1 MNDQAHRARP
11 GRNTWFPLTLVIL
24 SLLASVL
31 VPTLLQRRSEALRR
45 EIVDVVEPAR
55 RAEAELDEALAVEV
69 SAGRGYIIT
78 RDSAFLRRSAAAG
91 RRAEEQMR
99 TLEGYA
105 RRIGGETEAEVVQLR
120 AHIRAWQEPGLAFG
134 GGQLTLAQFAA
145 RIPDQQRHYEE
156 ALASAQRVQ
165 GHLERIAADRR
176 DRIRDN
182 ERAELFTG
190 IALAALALAAVGAVT
205 ALTVRERRLAAQ
217 VALRVEKEA
226 TLRALARTLS
236 GALSVREMVER
247 VADEAVSS
255 TRAFGAYVERAA
267 AHEVEVVA
275 GSGQGVPPV
284 GIRAPYPGS
293 LTSEIIE
300 AREPRTLAEV
310 ARIGESMA
318 PYLRESCERCTGL
331 VVPLT
336 DEQGVLGALILLR
349 SAEQG
354 AFGDEESAHARAMG
368 DLLSVAFRRAIA
380 LEEEQNARTDAETA
394 VRSRDEVLSV
404 VSHDLRN
411 PVHTIGMSSAFLLDV
426 LPAEGKQGEMVMKQL
441 AIIKRATDSMNRMIQ
456 DLLDITRIESGRLA
470 MDCSELAVPA
480 LLDEVVS
487 MMEPLARRAGVA
499 LECRLAPELPVLYAD
514 RDRLVQV
521 FSNLVGNALKFTP
534 AGGSVALRAHVAGG
548 AVCFQVADTGS
559 GITAEHLPRL
569 FDRFWQARRT
579 DTRGLGLGLPI
590 VKGIVDAHGGRIEVA
605 SAPGEGSTFSFTIPA
620 HTG

>member
-1 MNDQAHRARP
+1 MSAPRP
-11 GRNTWFPLTLVIL
+11 GRHTWFPLTLVLL
-24 SLLASVL
+24 SLLVSVL
-31 VPTLLQRRSEALRR
+31 VPALLQRRSEALRR

-55 RAEAELDEALAVEV
+55 RAGAELDESLAVEV
-69 SAGRGYIIT
+69 SAGRGYVIT
-78 RDSAFLRRSAAAG
+78 RDSAFLRRSAAAA
-91 RRAEEQMR
+91 RRAEQQMR

-105 RRIGGETEAEVVQLR
+105 RRLGGETEAEVARLR
-120 AHIRAWQEPGLAFG
+120 AHVRAWQEPGAALG
-134 GGQLTLAQFAA
+134 GGTLAPEDFAA
-145 RIPDQQRHYEE
+145 RIPEQQRHYEA

-165 GHLERIAADRR
+165 LHLERMAADRR
-176 DRIRDN
+176 ERIRGN
-182 ERAELFTG
+182 EQTELFSSVV
-190 IALAALALAAVGAVT
+190 LAALALAAVGAVT

-217 VALRVEKEA
+217 VALRAEKEA
-226 TLRALARTLS
+226 SLRALARTLS

-247 VADEAVSS
+247 VADEAVTS

-275 GSGQGVPPV
+275 GRGEGVPPV
-284 GIRAPYPGS
+284 GTRAPYPGS

-300 AREPRTLAEV
+300 AREPRALAEV

-349 SAEQG
+349 SPQQG
-354 AFGDEESAHARAMG
+354 AFGDEEAAHARAMG
-368 DLLSVAFRRAIA
+368 DLLSVAFRRAIV
-380 LEEEQNARTDAETA
+380 LEEEKNARTDAELA

-426 LPAEGKQGEMVMKQL
+426 LPSEGKQGEMVKKQL

-470 MDCSELAVPA
+470 MDCAPLAVPA
-480 LLDEVVS
+480 LLDEVMS
-487 MMEPLARRAGVA
+487 MMGSLAGDAGVA
-499 LECRLAPELPVLYAD
+499 LKCRMPPELPVLYAD

-534 AGGSVALRAHVAGG
+534 AGGSVALRAELLEG
-548 AVCFQVADTGS
+548 AVRFVVADTGS
-559 GITAEHLPRL
+559 GIPAEHLPRL
-569 FDRFWQARRT
+569 FDRFWQARRA
-579 DTRGLGLGLPI
+579 DRRGLGLGLPI
-590 VKGIVDAHGGRIEVA
+590 VKGIVYAHGGRIEVA